1 MQVHWKQIWNDYS
14 SKHTHNVLG
23 YAPPLLSPPGIPP
36 LQNVNKLF
44 CFQITFYAILK
55 PLLLNPNDS
64 VVAVTIANETLL
76 SVLFIVFAAITAH
89 ILTIYYEQFTV
100 VLTLQGELLQATKR
114 VYLQPPNEIIGSLLS
129 SEIPA
134 STLLKQ
140 ELNNL
145 PKLIRHSVLHGLVGC
160 ILVQWPPDLPDLFLQ
175 CCLGCYCQ
183 YQLKGS

>member
-1 MQVHWKQIWNDYS
+1 M
-14 SKHTHNVLG
+14 
-23 YAPPLLSPPGIPP
+23 
-36 LQNVNKLF
+36 
-44 CFQITFYAILK
+44 K

-64 VVAVTIANETLL
+64 VVAVTIASETLL
-76 SVLFIVFAAITAH
+76 SPIFIVFSAITAH

-100 VLTLQGELLQATKR
+100 VFTLQGELLQATKR

-134 STLLKQ
+134 STLLGQ

-145 PKLIRHSVLHGLVGC
+145 PSSYDIQFCMGWLAAYWSSGRQTC
-160 ILVQWPPDLPDLFLQ
+160 RT

-183 YQLKGS
+183 WQLKGS

>member
-1 MQVHWKQIWNDYS
+1 M
-14 SKHTHNVLG
+14 
-23 YAPPLLSPPGIPP
+23 
-36 LQNVNKLF
+36 
-44 CFQITFYAILK
+44 
-55 PLLLNPNDS
+55 LLNPNDS
-64 VVAVTIANETLL
+64 VVAVTIVNETLL
-76 SVLFIVFAAITAH
+76 SALFIVFGAITAH

-100 VLTLQGELLQATKR
+100 VLTLQGELLQATKH

-134 STLLKQ
+134 STLLEQ

-183 YQLKGS
+183 WQPKGS

>member
-1 MQVHWKQIWNDYS
+1 M
-14 SKHTHNVLG
+14 
-23 YAPPLLSPPGIPP
+23 
-36 LQNVNKLF
+36 
-44 CFQITFYAILK
+44 K

-64 VVAVTIANETLL
+64 VVAVTIVNETLL
-76 SVLFIVFAAITAH
+76 SALFIVFTAIMAR

-100 VLTLQGELLQATKR
+100 VLMLQGELLQATKR

-134 STLLKQ
+134 STLLEQ

-145 PKLIRHSVLHGLVGC
+145 PKLIRHLVLHGLVGC
-160 ILVQWPPDLPDLFLQ
+160 ISVQWPPDLPDLFLQ

-183 YQLKGS
+183 WQLKGS